1 MPREALGA
9 LEVYGFPPFLEAAD
23 AALKAADVVPVRTDS
38 AGIGLLCLY
47 VQGDVGAVRTAV
59 EAGTNAASRSSRA
72 MSMVL
77 ANPQIGQVSNILGT
91 SQAKGSGGQTAEAQ
105 ADAAWGGSRP
115 MMALGSLQSDGVL
128 PLVESAD
135 AMLKAANVQLFN
147 YRWIG
152 LRNHTLCLSGEIGD
166 ARTALDVGVQT
177 AQRTSGEV
185 YGSLLANPFP
195 LLFGIIGAEPGSSEG
210 SGDYI
215 PSLGILETKGL
226 AASSEGSDAMF
237 KASRVKPVKFIRAG
251 LAWLVTFVTG
261 ELGSVQTA
269 IESGQAAASQKGESQ
284 STVIPNPHP
293 DLLPLFG
300 IEAQAQ

>member
-23 AALKAADVVPVRTDS
+23 AVLKAADVVPIRTDS

-47 VQGDVGAVRTAV
+47 VQGDVGAVRTSI
-59 EAGTNAASRSSRA
+59 EAGTVAAGRTSRS

-77 ANPQIGQVSNILGT
+77 ANPQIGQVANIWGN
-91 SQAKGSGGQTAEAQ
+91 QAPASGAPAAQERAWSGSA
-105 ADAAWGGSRP
+105 P
-115 MMALGSLQSDGVL
+115 LLALGALQSDGVL
-128 PLVESAD
+128 PLVEAAD

-152 LRNHTLCLSGEIGD
+152 LRNHTLCLAGEIGD
-166 ARTALDVGVQT
+166 ARTALDVGMNV

-185 YGSLLANPFP
+185 FGCLLANPFP
-195 LLFGIIGAEPGSSEG
+195 LLFDLIGAQPTGAQG
-210 SGDYI
+210 QGGFI
-215 PSLGILETKGL
+215 PSLGVLETRGL

-251 LAWLVTFVTG
+251 LAWLVTFVVG
-261 ELGSVQTA
+261 ELGAVQTA
-269 IESGQAAASQKGESQ
+269 IETAQVAASRQGETI

-300 IEAQAQ
+300 IEA

>member
-23 AALKAADVVPVRTDS
+23 AMLKAADVIPVRTDS

-47 VQGDVGAVRTAV
+47 IQGDVGAVRTAV
-59 EAGTNAASRSSRA
+59 EAGTNAASRSSRS

-77 ANPQIGQVSNILGT
+77 ANPQIGEVSNIWGAAP
-91 SQAKGSGGQTAEAQ
+91 AKGAGEPAAGQEEG
-105 ADAAWGGSRP
+105 AWGGALTL
-115 MMALGSLQSDGVL
+115 ALGSIQTDGVL
-128 PLVESAD
+128 PLVEAAD
-135 AMLKAANVQLFN
+135 AMLKAANVKLFN

-152 LRNHTLCLSGEIGD
+152 LRNHTLCMSGEIGD
-166 ARTALDVGVQT
+166 VRTAVDVGMAT

-185 YGSLLANPFP
+185 FSSLLANPFP
-195 LLFGIIGAEPGSSEG
+195 LLFGLIGAEPSPAEDGG
-210 SGDYI
+210 GYI
-215 PSLGILETKGL
+215 PSLGVLETRGL

-251 LAWLVTFVTG
+251 LAWLVTFVIG
-261 ELGSVQTA
+261 ELGAVQTA
-269 IESGQAAASQKGESQ
+269 VEAAQVAAARQGETI

-300 IEAQAQ
+300 IEVQ

>member
-1 MPREALGA
+1 MLREALGA

-23 AALKAADVVPVRTDS
+23 AVLKAADVVPVRTDS
-38 AGIGLLCLY
+38 PGIGLLCLY

-59 EAGTNAASRSSRA
+59 EAGENAAGRTSRS

-77 ANPQIGQVSNILGT
+77 ANPQIGEVANIWEAAP
-91 SQAKGSGGQTAEAQ
+91 AKGTDGQPADGGVRQEGG
-105 ADAAWGGSRP
+105 AWGNAAAL
-115 MMALGSLQSDGVL
+115 ALGSMQTDGVL
-128 PLVESAD
+128 PLVEAAD

-166 ARTALDVGVQT
+166 ARTAVDVGVVT
-177 AQRTSGEV
+177 AQRTSSEV
-185 YGSLLANPFP
+185 FSSVLANPFP
-195 LLFGIIGAEPGSSEG
+195 LLFGLIGAEPSTSEG
-210 SGDYI
+210 QGGYI
-215 PSLGILETKGL
+215 PSLGVLETRGL
-226 AASSEGSDAMF
+226 AASCEGTDAMF

-251 LAWLVTFVTG
+251 LAWLVTFVIG
-261 ELGSVQTA
+261 ELGAVQTA
-269 IESGQAAASQKGESQ
+269 MEAAQVAASRRGETI

-300 IEAQAQ
+300 IEV